1 MDAAKAHPCPHCGSA
16 DTTTFEDGSGHCQAC
31 DGSFRGDTPVGAMIP
46 GEEVEA
52 GPKKI
57 VARQKLRVGMLGVV
71 GGVLGYLAV
80 PSVFVVGALLSA
92 TGVEQHTADVFNQPQ
107 GALVC
112 GGLVF
117 LVIFGWYAT
126 WAGFHVW
133 RGFPQRGKHLV
144 AAGGLLAVS
153 AALAGQGLPGI
164 VGIVGGI
171 LALVGGLL
179 AWRLVREDE
188 GSESAAPPSAP
199 A

>member
-1 MDAAKAHPCPHCGSA
+1 MDTKS
-16 DTTTFEDGSGHCQAC
+16 FEDGSGHCLAC
-31 DGSFRGDTPVGAMIP
+31 DRSFRGDTPIGAMVQ

-52 GPKKI
+52 GPRK
-57 VARQKLRVGMLGVV
+57 VVEREKLRVGMLGVI

-80 PSVFVVGALLSA
+80 PSVFLVGAVLGT
-92 TGVEQHTADVFNQPQ
+92 TGVEQYTADVFNRPE

-117 LVIFGWYAT
+117 LVMFGWYAT

-133 RGFPQRGKHLV
+133 RGFPERGKHLV
-144 AAGGLLAVS
+144 AAGALLAVS
-153 AALAGQGLPGI
+153 GVLAGQGVPGV
-164 VGIVGGI
+164 VGIAGGV

-188 GSESAAPPSAP
+188 EQEPAAPPSAP